1 MRYTGNIRKQI
12 IGASLLFL
20 FSYYAWVSLF
30 CVHTHVLPIGLKQ
43 HAHPFASATHS
54 HTEVEIAY
62 IDAVMMF
69 QCESAEC
76 EVESFYLPV
85 VEVELC
91 NEQEVYGS
99 IQINLSKQL
108 RAPPAGVSMVA

>member
-12 IGASLLFL
+12 IGAFLLFL
-20 FSYYAWVSLF
+20 FSYYAWVALF
-30 CVHTHVLPIGLKQ
+30 CVHTHVLPIGIKQ

-62 IDAVMMF
+62 LDAVMMF
-69 QCESAEC
+69 QCESSEC
-76 EVESFYLPV
+76 EVESFYFTV
-85 VEVELC
+85 VAGEIC

-99 IQINLSKQL
+99 ILINLSKQL
-108 RAPPAGVSMVA
+108 LAPPAVFSFVS